1 MNEEDSQFRFQR
13 DDRKK
18 IYLWNQILS
27 YLGFVR
33 NRIESW
39 KMFNLSQFFINQS
52 SYLKKQIEDFW
63 ILMWFD
69 SNQE

>member
-13 DDRKK
+13 DDRKNS
-18 IYLWNQILS
+18 YLWNQILS